1 MSEHHV
7 DQDYL
12 AKRQLKKG
20 TAGWFLLAGLG
31 VSYVISGD
39 FAGWNFGIGVAGW
52 GGFAIAAVL
61 MAVMYLTLVLSLAE
75 MSAAI
80 PAAGGGYSFARQVM
94 GPSGGYLTG
103 LAVLIEYVL
112 APAAI
117 VVFIGAAVE
126 ALVGLNGPVIYA
138 TFYFIFVSIH
148 LIGAGEALK
157 LMMVITA
164 LAVFAILATAITLFG
179 SFETANLFD
188 IPPDPSIAGAN
199 EYLPFGWH
207 GVWAALPF
215 GMWLFLAIEG
225 VPLAAEEAKDPATD
239 VPRGIVGAMLFLL
252 VTAVLVVFLLAGA
265 VGADAIGNSPVPLVD
280 ALKHTGNTTL
290 ATTVNVLGLAGLIA
304 SFFSIIYGYSRLVFA
319 LSRAGYLPRFLSLT
333 NERKAPVWA
342 LAIPAALGFLIS
354 LTREGDLIIAMAV
367 VGATISYALMALSHI
382 LLRIKHPDMHRPY
395 KTPGGVFTSSICL
408 VLAVI
413 ALTGVYAFDPR
424 AFNYTI
430 VLYVIGALYYFLYSK
445 NHLVAKTPEE
455 EFEMLAAAEDELGE

>member
-20 TAGWFLLAGLG
+20 TAGWVLLAGLG

-138 TFYFIFVSIH
+138 TFYLIFVSIH

>member
-20 TAGWFLLAGLG
+20 TAGWVLLAGLG

-395 KTPGGVFTSSICL
+395 KTPGGVLTSSICL

-430 VLYVIGALYYFLYSK
+430 VLYVIGALYYFLYSR

-455 EFEMLAAAEDELGE
+455 EFEMLAAAENELGE

>member
-188 IPPDPSIAGAN
+188 IAPDPSIAGAN

-395 KTPGGVFTSSICL
+395 KTPGGVLTSSICL

-455 EFEMLAAAEDELGE
+455 EFEMLAAAENELGE

>member
-138 TFYFIFVSIH
+138 TFYLIFVSIH

-188 IPPDPSIAGAN
+188 IAPDPSIAGAN

-395 KTPGGVFTSSICL
+395 KTPGGVLTSSICL

-455 EFEMLAAAEDELGE
+455 EFEMLAAAENELGE

>member
-1 MSEHHV
+1 LSEHHV

-20 TAGWFLLAGLG
+20 TAGWVLLAGLG

-138 TFYFIFVSIH
+138 TFYLIFVSIH

-455 EFEMLAAAEDELGE
+455 EFEMLAAAENELGE

>member
-188 IPPDPSIAGAN
+188 IAPDPSIAGAN

-342 LAIPAALGFLIS
+342 LAIPAVLGFLIS

-424 AFNYTI
+424 AFSYTI

-455 EFEMLAAAEDELGE
+455 EFEMLAAAENELGE

>member
-20 TAGWFLLAGLG
+20 TAGWVLLAGLG

-138 TFYFIFVSIH
+138 TFYLIFVSIH

-395 KTPGGVFTSSICL
+395 KTPGGVLTSSICL

-430 VLYVIGALYYFLYSK
+430 VLYVIGALYYFLYSR

-455 EFEMLAAAEDELGE
+455 EFEMLAAAENELGE

>member
-20 TAGWFLLAGLG
+20 TAGWVLLAGLG

-188 IPPDPSIAGAN
+188 IAPDPSIAGAN

-280 ALKHTGNTTL
+280 ALKLTGNTTL

-342 LAIPAALGFLIS
+342 LAIPAVLGFLIS

-455 EFEMLAAAEDELGE
+455 EFEMLAAAENELGE